1 VTIRHSSN
9 LRPLASG
16 CADWPLVDEVLQG
29 LRATPKRLSPSYFYD
44 QHGAQLFERICELPE
59 YYLTR
64 VETGILATHAR
75 DIASRL
81 GDAALLLEF
90 GSGASAK
97 TRLLL
102 DALPGL
108 ATYVPVD
115 ISRSHLLEAAQRT
128 SAAYPHLQVLPVCAD
143 FTQPFTLPEPRRP
156 PARVVVFFPG
166 STIGNFE
173 PAAAIRLM
181 RLMRQ
186 IAGPGA
192 ALVIGF
198 DLVKDPALLERAY
211 NDSAGVTAA
220 FNLNVL
226 QRLNRELG
234 ANFELAGFRHEAVW
248 VAAASRIEMHLVSA
262 GVQTVVIA
270 GEVIRFEAGERLVT
284 EHCHKYTPDSFAA
297 QAQAAG
303 WTASRTWADE
313 QSYFNVQYLE

>member
-75 DIASRL
+75 DIANRL

-198 DLVKDPALLERAY
+198 DLVKHPALLERAY